1 MTEVTKLPQ
10 LWINLLQHTL
20 GAGTRYRKSQHGF
33 RNLFCAGVDSDD
45 DRTFQE
51 MVSHGLARQGPL
63 INDGD
68 SRIYHATLAGCH
80 AIGLHKAAIKR
91 AFQR

>member
-1 MTEVTKLPQ
+1 VTELKEIPKHWLD
-10 LWINLLQHTL
+10 LLQHTL

-33 RNLFCAGVDSDD
+33 RNLFCAGVGSEN

-51 MVSHGLARQGPL
+51 MVSQGLAKQGPL
-63 INDGD
+63 INGGDG
-68 SRIYHATLAGCH
+68 RIYHATLAGCH